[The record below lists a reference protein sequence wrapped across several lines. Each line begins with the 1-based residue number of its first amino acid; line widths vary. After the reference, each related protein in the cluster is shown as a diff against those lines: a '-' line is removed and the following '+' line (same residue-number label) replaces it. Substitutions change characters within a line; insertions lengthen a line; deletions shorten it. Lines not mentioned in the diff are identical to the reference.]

1 MAVGI
6 TGTGTNGDADSYATA
21 TATTLLKDLTDLP
34 QDVFLLIITYL
45 SAQDSIACRS
55 ISRAWHD
62 AFTSEGASLVLLRW
76 HFPRSRE
83 ARALDLGSRSPD
95 PRRES
100 TAAVF
105 AKVARRYHHLRQ
117 AKPRLVEKIDV
128 VQEATHRH
136 LHRGVAP
143 WDRILRWNDNKAIFQ
158 YSDPTWCMDDGL
170 LIYPGLDGGQ
180 YVAYDLETQRRFQVP
195 FDNTDKIVRRVR
207 LACGVLIIEWCE
219 RAPYHQL
226 NEREVVHRT
235 FATAYDVQRARSHS
249 SQPSLSSSSSLRRPP
264 KLAIVRSSSDDSSAW
279 SIVFRS
285 EWKIHF
291 LGLPLNATDR
301 FFSTHSGTHYALY
314 IWQPHRSPWGDDDPI
329 EQLAVWNISFPSAYR
344 PRWTRLV
351 SSGPTLTWAPRS
363 SSDLRGASWKSSGCA
378 SGTLRLSGSWRWTRT
393 TSTYMRRSTA
403 GSPARSH
410 PSSPPRHHTVRCTG
424 FPLVGFGPIWYDEC
438 CADGDVHMSF
448 CPRSGSTAG
457 LSSADADSEADVADN
472 AVPSLLPLTSYRGST
487 WPGYAPCWRHEEFPY
502 LTVSDM
508 KDALAGVR
516 VVARQCFMVE
526 ALSVFVMPRIS
537 IEAEEDA
544 DVDTDENPEAR
555 FADEMWTE
563 LMGKGR
569 IYGDERWV
577 VGEDAEGRIT
587 IVRF

>member
-1 MAVGI
+1 MAVDI
-6 TGTGTNGDADSYATA
+6 TERPGHAALCPTA
-21 TATTLLKDLTDLP
+21 TLLKDLPDLP

-45 SAQDSIACRS
+45 SARDSVACRS

-62 AFTSEGASLVLLRW
+62 AFTSEDASLVLLRW

-83 ARALDLGSRSPD
+83 ARALALGTKP
-95 PRRES
+95 PGARRES
-100 TAAVF
+100 AAAVF
-105 AKVARRYHHLRQ
+105 AKVALRYHHLRQ
-117 AKPRLVEKIDV
+117 AKPRLIEKIDV
-128 VQEATHRH
+128 VQEATHRD

-143 WDRILRWNDNKAIFQ
+143 WDRILRWNDNEAIFQ

-170 LIYPGLDGGQ
+170 LVYPGLDGGQ
-180 YVAYDLETQRRFQVP
+180 YVAYDLETQRHFHVP
-195 FDNTDKIVRRVR
+195 FDNSDKIVRRVR
-207 LACGVLIIEWCE
+207 LACGVLVIEWCE
-219 RAPYHQL
+219 REPYHQL

-235 FATAYDVQRARSHS
+235 FATAYDVQRAQSR
-249 SQPSLSSSSSLRRPP
+249 SSSRSP
-264 KLAIVRSSSDDSSAW
+264 KLAIVRSSSDSSAW
-279 SIVFRS
+279 NIFFRS

-291 LGLPLNATDR
+291 LGLPLNTTDR
-301 FFSTHSGTHYALY
+301 FFSTHSNTHYALY

-344 PRWTRLV
+344 PSLDPAGTKRPDADL
-351 SSGPTLTWAPRS
+351 GPSVIQRLTWRELETMGLRQRHTPAIRELALDENNIYIHEEEHRWLAGAQS
-363 SSDLRGASWKSSGCA
+363 SIF
-378 SGTLRLSGSWRWTRT
+378 
-393 TSTYMRRSTA
+393 
-403 GSPARSH
+403 
-410 PSSPPRHHTVRCTG
+410 PPRHHTVRCTG

-448 CPRSGSTAG
+448 CPRSGSVAG
-457 LSSADADSEADVADN
+457 LSLDDDVDVDAGN
-472 AVPSLLPLTSYRGST
+472 AVSTLPSPSYNKST

-537 IEAEEDA
+537 VEDEDA
-544 DVDTDENPEAR
+544 DEENPEAR

>member
-344 PRWTRLV
+344 PSLDPAGIKRPDADL
-351 SSGPTLTWAPRS
+351 GPSVIQRLTWRELEIIGLRQRHTPAIRELALDENNIYIHEEEHRWLAGAQS
-363 SSDLRGASWKSSGCA
+363 SIF
-378 SGTLRLSGSWRWTRT
+378 
-393 TSTYMRRSTA
+393 
-403 GSPARSH
+403 
-410 PSSPPRHHTVRCTG
+410 PPRHHTVRCTG

>member
-1 MAVGI
+1 MAVDI
-6 TGTGTNGDADSYATA
+6 TEGPGHAALCPTA
-21 TATTLLKDLTDLP
+21 TLSKDLPDLP

-45 SAQDSIACRS
+45 SALDSVACRS

-62 AFTSEGASLVLLRW
+62 AFTSEDASLVLLRW

-83 ARALDLGSRSPD
+83 ARALASGTKPSGA
-95 PRRES
+95 RRES
-100 TAAVF
+100 AAAVF

-117 AKPRLVEKIDV
+117 AKPRLIEKIDV
-128 VQEATHRH
+128 VQETTHRD

-143 WDRILRWNDNKAIFQ
+143 WDRILRWNDNMAIFQ

-170 LIYPGLDGGQ
+170 LVYPGLDGGQ
-180 YVAYDLETQRRFQVP
+180 YVAYDLETQRRFHVP
-195 FDNTDKIVRRVR
+195 FDNSDKIVRRVR
-207 LACGVLIIEWCE
+207 LACGVLVIEWCE
-219 RAPYHQL
+219 REPYHQL

-235 FATAYDVQRARSHS
+235 FATAYDVQRAQSR
-249 SQPSLSSSSSLRRPP
+249 SSSRSP
-264 KLAIVRSSSDDSSAW
+264 KLAIVRSSSDSSAW
-279 SIVFRS
+279 NIFFRS

-291 LGLPLNATDR
+291 LGLPLNTTDR
-301 FFSTHSGTHYALY
+301 FFSTHSNTHYALY

-344 PRWTRLV
+344 PSLDPAGTKKPDADL
-351 SSGPTLTWAPRS
+351 GPSAIQRLTWRELETMGLRQRHIPAIRELALDENNIYIHEEEHRWLAGAQS
-363 SSDLRGASWKSSGCA
+363 SIF
-378 SGTLRLSGSWRWTRT
+378 
-393 TSTYMRRSTA
+393 
-403 GSPARSH
+403 
-410 PSSPPRHHTVRCTG
+410 PPRHHTVRCTG

-448 CPRSGSTAG
+448 CPRSGSVAG
-457 LSSADADSEADVADN
+457 LSLDDGVEVDAGN
-472 AVPSLLPLTSYRGST
+472 AVSTLPPPSYNKST

-537 IEAEEDA
+537 VEDEDA
-544 DVDTDENPEAR
+544 DDGNPEAR

>member
-1 MAVGI
+1 MAVDLAGR
-6 TGTGTNGDADSYATA
+6 NGHAASCSSTA
-21 TATTLLKDLTDLP
+21 TLAKDFTDLP

-45 SAQDSIACRS
+45 SSRDSVACRR
-55 ISRAWHD
+55 ISHAWHD
-62 AFTSEGASLVLLRW
+62 AFTSEHASLLLLRW

-83 ARALDLGSRSPD
+83 ARALGSGSKSPGT
-95 PRRES
+95 RRES
-100 TAAVF
+100 AAALF

-117 AKPRLVEKIDV
+117 AKPRLIEKIDV
-128 VQEATHRH
+128 VQEATHRD

-143 WDRILRWNDNKAIFQ
+143 WDRFLRWNDNKAIFQ
-158 YSDPTWCMDDGL
+158 YSDPTWCMNDGL
-170 LIYPGLDGGQ
+170 LIYPSVEDGQ
-180 YVAYDLETQRRFQVP
+180 YVAYDLETQRRFHVP
-195 FDNTDKIVRRVR
+195 FSSTGKIVRRVR
-207 LACGVLIIEWCE
+207 LACAVLIVEWCE
-219 RAPYHQL
+219 REPYHRL

-235 FATAYDVQRARSHS
+235 FATAYDVQRAQSR
-249 SQPSLSSSSSLRRPP
+249 SSSRSP
-264 KLAIVRSSSDDSSAW
+264 KLAIVRSSPDSSAW
-279 SIVFRS
+279 NISFRS
-285 EWKIHF
+285 EWRIHF

-301 FFSTHSGTHYALY
+301 FFSTHSNTHYALY

-329 EQLAVWNISFPSAYR
+329 EQLAVWNISFPSAYQPSLDPTGTKR
-344 PRWTRLV
+344 PDADL
-351 SSGPTLTWAPRS
+351 GPSVIRRLTWRELETI
-363 SSDLRGASWKSSGCA
+363 DLRQRHTPAIRDLALDENNLYIHEEEHRWLAGTQSSIF
-378 SGTLRLSGSWRWTRT
+378 
-393 TSTYMRRSTA
+393 
-403 GSPARSH
+403 
-410 PSSPPRHHTVRCTG
+410 PPRHHTVRCTG
-424 FPLVGFGPIWYDEC
+424 LPLVGFGPIWYDEC

-448 CPRSGSTAG
+448 CSRSGSAAG
-457 LSSADADSEADVADN
+457 PSFADETDADTNKTAASML
-472 AVPSLLPLTSYRGST
+472 PSPSYSKSI
-487 WPGYAPCWRHEEFPY
+487 WPGHAPCWRHEEFPY

-537 IEAEEDA
+537 VEDEDA
-544 DVDTDENPEAR
+544 DDENAEAR

>member
-1 MAVGI
+1 MAAD
-6 TGTGTNGDADSYATA
+6 TAEENGDAASCSTA
-21 TATTLLKDLTDLP
+21 TLSKDLADLP

-45 SAQDSIACRS
+45 SARDSVACRS
-55 ISRAWHD
+55 ISRAWHA
-62 AFTSEGASLVLLRW
+62 AFTSEDASLLLLRW
-76 HFPRSRE
+76 HFSRSRE
-83 ARALDLGSRSPD
+83 TRALVSGWDSRSPGTG
-95 PRRES
+95 RES
-100 TAAVF
+100 IAAVF

-117 AKPRLVEKIDV
+117 AKPRLIEKIDV
-128 VQEATHRH
+128 VQEATHRD

-180 YVAYDLETQRRFQVP
+180 YVAYDLETQRRFHVP
-195 FDNTDKIVRRVR
+195 FDNADKTVRRVR
-207 LACGVLIIEWCE
+207 LACGVLVIEWCE

-235 FATAYDVQRARSHS
+235 FATAYDVQRAQSR
-249 SQPSLSSSSSLRRPP
+249 SSSSRSA
-264 KLAIVRSSSDDSSAW
+264 KLAIVRSPSDDSSAW
-279 SIVFRS
+279 TIVFRS

-301 FFSTHSGTHYALY
+301 FFSTHNGTHYALY

-344 PRWTRLV
+344 PSLDPAGTKRPDADL
-351 SSGPTLTWAPRS
+351 GPSVIQRLTWRELEIIGLRQRHTPAIRELAMDENNLYVHEEEHRWLAGTQS
-363 SSDLRGASWKSSGCA
+363 SIF
-378 SGTLRLSGSWRWTRT
+378 
-393 TSTYMRRSTA
+393 
-403 GSPARSH
+403 
-410 PSSPPRHHTVRCTG
+410 PPRHHTVRCTG
-424 FPLVGFGPIWYDEC
+424 FPLVGIGPIWYDEC

-457 LSSADADSEADVADN
+457 LSFADADAEAEAEAAGN
-472 AVPSLLPLTSYRGST
+472 RAPTPLPLTSYRKST

-537 IEAEEDA
+537 IEADEDA
-544 DVDTDENPEAR
+544 DADTENPEAR